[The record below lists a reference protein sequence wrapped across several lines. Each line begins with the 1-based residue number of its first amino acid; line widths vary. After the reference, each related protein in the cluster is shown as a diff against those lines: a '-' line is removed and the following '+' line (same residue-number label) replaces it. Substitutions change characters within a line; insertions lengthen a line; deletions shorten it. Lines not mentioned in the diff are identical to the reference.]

1 MLIFQKKIRF
11 RVLRACD
18 LDTFEQIFGI
28 TFLFQMSPKGR
39 KRAAPAPED
48 FFWDCSVCTYKNNP
62 EAFKC
67 IMCDVRKGTSTR
79 KSRINPDLV
88 AVQVQQALL
97 PPPPNQRT
105 TLNPLGE
112 SSSSQGSELVHEPS
126 TSPCPGPSSQKKPKA
141 APKPRQPRKN
151 MRQSKLKD
159 VDHST
164 ATTMDIT
171 VDDVTIQI
179 TEYQLKKKVSPPQ
192 SSTSSRDNSVVP
204 SNEESVLTSVKPS
217 SEEENGTLESESG
230 HSETPSRAASEE
242 VEPMRRSS

>member
-1 MLIFQKKIRF
+1 
-11 RVLRACD
+11 
-18 LDTFEQIFGI
+18 
-28 TFLFQMSPKGR
+28 MSPKGR
-39 KRAAPAPED
+39 KRPAPAPED

-97 PPPPNQRT
+97 PPPPPQQRT
-105 TLNPLGE
+105 GFNPLGE
-112 SSSSQGSELVHEPS
+112 PSSSHAPDENGEPG
-126 TSPCPGPSSQKKPKA
+126 PGPSTQKKKA
-141 APKPRQPRKN
+141 PPKPRKPRQN
-151 MRQSKLKD
+151 MRQSKLKE

-179 TEYQLKKKVSPPQ
+179 TEYKLKKKDTPSA
-192 SSTSSRDNSVVP
+192 STSRDNSVVSDRP
-204 SNEESVLTSVKPS
+204 VSTNEDSMDKPAVSSKPVSGDESDHGEQDVVPPQQTSRDP
-217 SEEENGTLESESG
+217 SEEC
-230 HSETPSRAASEE
+230 
-242 VEPMRRSS
+242 EPTTRSS

>member
-1 MLIFQKKIRF
+1 
-11 RVLRACD
+11 
-18 LDTFEQIFGI
+18 
-28 TFLFQMSPKGR
+28 MSPKGR
-39 KRAAPAPED
+39 KRPAPAPED

-97 PPPPNQRT
+97 PPPPPQRPGF
-105 TLNPLGE
+105 NPLGE
-112 SSSSQGSELVHEPS
+112 PSSSHLTDEIREPS
-126 TSPCPGPSSQKKPKA
+126 PGPSTGPPAKKQKA
-141 APKPRQPRKN
+141 APKPRKPRQN
-151 MRQSKLKD
+151 IRQSKLKE

-179 TEYQLKKKVSPPQ
+179 TEYKLKKKDTPPP
-192 SSTSSRDNSVVP
+192 SATTSRDNSVISTNEDSMDKPAASSKPVSGDESDLTEQDPGGPPVQP
-204 SNEESVLTSVKPS
+204 SRDP
-217 SEEENGTLESESG
+217 SEEG
-230 HSETPSRAASEE
+230 
-242 VEPMRRSS
+242 EPTTRSS